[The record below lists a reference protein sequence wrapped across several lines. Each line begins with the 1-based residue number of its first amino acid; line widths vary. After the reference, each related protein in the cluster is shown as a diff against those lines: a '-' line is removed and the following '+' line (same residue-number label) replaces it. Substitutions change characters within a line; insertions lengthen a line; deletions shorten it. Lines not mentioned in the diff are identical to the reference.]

1 MNTLQRLAKSI
12 VHRRLSALASGC
24 LVVRDRG
31 AVRTFGDAAEPST
44 NVEVV
49 DDRFYQSVLL
59 GGHIGAAEAY
69 AAGWWNADDLTDVI
83 RLFVRNRS
91 VLDGLEGGLAR
102 LAQSIRSGVHALRRN
117 TRRGSRRN
125 IAAHYDLGND
135 FFGQFLDETLTYSCA
150 YFEHQDSTLAE
161 ASRAKYDRI
170 CQKLRLGREHH
181 VLEIGGGWGGF
192 AIHAASRYGCRVTTV
207 TVSEEQYRMSRERL
221 AAQGLLGLV
230 DVQLKDY
237 RDVTGHFDRLVSI
250 EMIEAVGHHYFGTF
264 FDRCAKLL
272 QPDGLAAIQAITIQD
287 RHYQRARREVDFI
300 KRYIFP
306 GSCIPSISALATAWT
321 PTDLRLIH
329 AEDIGPHY
337 ARTLREWRERF
348 DVRASS
354 LTRLGYDEWFQRL
367 WRFYFSYCEGG
378 FAEGALGVSQILLAK
393 PAAALTLGPSPS
405 LARQAA

>member
-102 LAQSIRSGVHALRRN
+102 LAQPIRTGAHALRRN

-264 FDRCAKLL
+264 FDRCAKVL

-348 DVRASS
+348 DVHASS

-393 PAAALTLGPSPS
+393 PAAALTLGRSPS